1 MENFD
6 QFTTEQLQQAVR
18 LMVRPEWLLERAVLE
33 AVLTALE
40 YNGED
45 VKEVLESGQ
54 PLHEDLQIPL

>member
-1 MENFD
+1 MGNFD
-6 QFTTEQLQQAVR
+6 QFTTEQLQEAVR

-45 VKEVLESGQ
+45 VKEVLDSGE
-54 PLHEDLQIPL
+54 PLHDGPQIAL